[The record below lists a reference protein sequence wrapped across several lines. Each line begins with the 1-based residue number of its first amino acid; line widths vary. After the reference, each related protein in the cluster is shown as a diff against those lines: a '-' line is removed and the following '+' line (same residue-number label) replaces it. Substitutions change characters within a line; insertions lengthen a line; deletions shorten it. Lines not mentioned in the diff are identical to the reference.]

1 MGPEEVNNPR
11 GPTFW
16 RIAEICESDKI
27 INKFRNRRIPRF
39 MSVDR
44 TTDIGDTYIMMRENT
59 HMEHFEDLLFENS
72 DLLTRVMHGEVEFT
86 RKWDGAPSI
95 FFGIDDLGAWIAR
108 KGLFNK
114 DAKKY
119 YKRSDFDD
127 DPKFP
132 EDLKTPLWNTLVY
145 LGNAYAGPEAEDV
158 FMQGDLMFTDGTEQG
173 HFHANTIQYF
183 SFKIPEKARVGIVW
197 HTAYFKGKIKYGARI
212 KEHFKISDELWMI
225 NAHDEIEDFTPDFGQ
240 VPVVGNYAHL
250 SEKTKLLFKT
260 YQNAVVKG
268 NASSLMD
275 FLFDDMASAVDSV
288 KMEKT
293 KTKKILSYK
302 IVFEELAANPN
313 LERDYVKLQEYK
325 MFLLKQFNDL
335 STDFVPQ
342 LVEARDGNSVS
353 TDHEGYAVFDE
364 HGNAAKIVDREKFSA
379 ANFSDKYIKGWS
391 K

>member
-1 MGPEEVNNPR
+1 
-11 GPTFW
+11 
-16 RIAEICESDKI
+16 
-27 INKFRNRRIPRF
+27 
-39 MSVDR
+39 
-44 TTDIGDTYIMMRENT
+44 
-59 HMEHFEDLLFENS
+59 
-72 DLLTRVMHGEVEFT
+72 
-86 RKWDGAPSI
+86 
-95 FFGIDDLGAWIAR
+95 
-108 KGLFNK
+108 
-114 DAKKY
+114 
-119 YKRSDFDD
+119 
-127 DPKFP
+127 
-132 EDLKTPLWNTLVY
+132 
-145 LGNAYAGPEAEDV
+145 
-158 FMQGDLMFTDGTEQG
+158 MQGDLMFSDGTEQG

-197 HTAYFKGKIKYGARI
+197 HTAYFKGKIKYGAWI
-212 KEHFKISDELWMI
+212 KEHFKITDELWMI
-225 NAHDEIEDFTPDFGQ
+225 NAHDEIEDFTPDFG
-240 VPVVGNYAHL
+240 VIPVVGNYAHL
-250 SEKTKLLFKT
+250 SEKTKDLFKRYYVAKT
-260 YQNAVVKG
+260 SPFFAEAFKG
-268 NASSLMD
+268 NLVD
-275 FLFDDMASAVDSV
+275 FIFDDMTKAVDSV

-293 KTKKILSYK
+293 KTQKILSYK

>member
-1 MGPEEVNNPR
+1 
-11 GPTFW
+11 
-16 RIAEICESDKI
+16 
-27 INKFRNRRIPRF
+27 

-44 TTDIGDTYIMMRENT
+44 NTDIGDTYIMMRANT

-72 DLLTRVMHGEVEFT
+72 DLLVRVMHGEVEFT

-95 FFGIDDLGAWIAR
+95 FFGVDTDGAWIAR
-108 KGLFNK
+108 KGLFNI

-158 FMQGDLMFTDGTEQG
+158 FMQGDLMFTDGTNQG
-173 HFHANTIQYF
+173 HFHPNTIQYF

-197 HTAYFKGKIKYGARI
+197 HTAYFKGKIKYGAQI
-212 KEHFKISDELWMI
+212 KEHFKITNELWMI
-225 NAHDEIEDFTPDFGQ
+225 NAHDEIEDFIPNGIGL
-240 VPVVGNYAHL
+240 VPTVGNYAHL
-250 SEKTKLLFKT
+250 SDKTKYMFKM

-268 NASSLMD
+268 NADNLLD
-275 FLFDDMASAVDSV
+275 FLFDYMAKSVDSV
-288 KMEKT
+288 KRDET
-293 KTKKILSYK
+293 KTRKIFEYK
-302 IVFEELAANPN
+302 IIFKELAANPN
-313 LERDYVKLQEYK
+313 LVSDYAKMQDYK

-335 STDFVPQ
+335 DTDYAPRLVTDF
-342 LVEARDGNSVS
+342 GCNSTE
-353 TDHEGYAVFDE
+353 TDHEGYAVFDK
-364 HGNAAKIVDREKFSA
+364 HGNAAKIVDRKKFSA
-379 ANFSDKYIKGWS
+379 ANFSDKYVKGWS

>member
-1 MGPEEVNNPR
+1 
-11 GPTFW
+11 
-16 RIAEICESDKI
+16 
-27 INKFRNRRIPRF
+27 
-39 MSVDR
+39 
-44 TTDIGDTYIMMRENT
+44 
-59 HMEHFEDLLFENS
+59 MEHFEDLIFENS
-72 DLLTRVMHGEVEFT
+72 DLLAQIWTDAYHGVEQDGVKFT

-95 FFGIDDLGAWIAR
+95 FFGVDDLGAWIAR

-145 LGNAYAGPEAEDV
+145 LGNAYAGPEADDV
-158 FMQGDLMFTDGTEQG
+158 FMQGDLMFTDGTDQG
-173 HFHANTIQYF
+173 HFHPNTIQYF

-212 KEHFKISDELWMI
+212 KEHFKITDELWMI
-225 NAHDEIEDFTPDFGQ
+225 NAHDEIEDFTPDFGV

-250 SEKTKLLFKT
+250 SDKTKLLFKT
-260 YQNAVVKG
+260 YQNAVIKG
-268 NASSLMD
+268 NASNLMD
-275 FLFDDMASAVDSV
+275 FLFDDMAKAVDSV
-288 KMEKT
+288 KRDET
-293 KTKKILSYK
+293 KTRKMLEYK

-313 LERDYVKLQEYK
+313 LVSDYAKLQDYK
-325 MFLLKQFNDL
+325 MFLLKQFNNLDTDYVPRL
-335 STDFVPQ
+335 VATAKSGCNST
-342 LVEARDGNSVS
+342 E
-353 TDHEGYAVFDE
+353 TDHEGYAVFDK

-379 ANFSDKYIKGWS
+379 ANFSDKYVKGWS